1 MNTVNVTVQDSL
13 GFPANRRIGS
23 QPQDILILGGGRT
36 VSLFFNAGG
45 APAGS
50 PLLQAKLLLFQIP
63 CGPVRA
69 SGSGSGQYALYP
81 LLEPIGTY
89 SPLFAAP
96 AIDFGRGVLFSNP
109 RFQSCTEIDV
119 TSIVR
124 AWFDGS
130 LENNGL
136 LLMGLGSAPCV
147 FFAAGRYRVTGMRP
161 TLRLTFAGEGTR
173 VLESASC
180 EVKILTPKPRA

>member
-1 MNTVNVTVQDSL
+1 MSTVNVTVQDSL
-13 GFPANRRIGS
+13 SFPAGRRAGM
-23 QPQDILILGGGRT
+23 QPQDILTLGGGRT
-36 VSLFFNAGG
+36 ASLFFN
-45 APAGS
+45 PAGFYAAP
-50 PLLQAKLLLFQIP
+50 PLLQAKLLLFQIS
-63 CGPVRA
+63 CGIIRA

-81 LLEPIGTY
+81 LLEPLGAY
-89 SPLFAAP
+89 SPLFAPP
-96 AIDFGRGVLFSNP
+96 AIDFGRGVVFSDP

-136 LLMGLGSAPCV
+136 LLMGLGSAPGV
-147 FFAAGRYRVTGMRP
+147 FFAAGHYRVVGMRP
-161 TLRLTFAGEGTR
+161 ALRLTFAGEGTR

-180 EVKILTPKPRA
+180 GVKILTPKPHA